1 MKNKEKEKLEKMIE
15 VAKIV
20 LEENPNDTWVKKGL
34 VLMET
39 ELKNINNKVL

>member
-1 MKNKEKEKLEKMIE
+1 MKNKEKEKLEKM
-15 VAKIV
+15 IV